1 MSNDCADCLC
11 ELQAT
16 FPHYEVQPGVELHSV
31 ARLVPGGETD
41 AAHILHAELAAVV
54 HKHDVKRISDR
65 ILNDCNQ
72 THLA

>member
-1 MSNDCADCLC
+1 M
-11 ELQAT
+11 
-16 FPHYEVQPGVELHSV
+16 